1 MCIQVG
7 SLPAP
12 SRAQQLTRYPGQSS
26 QNKLIVFA
34 DGTYLELFCWI
45 DTPRESHAWTNRSPV
60 LIDFALTSLPPSTA
74 QSLHN
79 DVVFRLGDSQS
90 SKELGISYTPPEAG
104 SRSGRDGVQVKW
116 ESSRPVFPISV
127 NRTDFPFFCHDVTP
141 RTIRVPFDDNHKI
154 KHPCGAVG
162 ISTVEVLMPR
172 SSADKFAETY
182 GLILGVPPRMYGEL
196 DTYKRSEFEI
206 GLPNQKFG
214 PSTVS
219 LRSEQ
224 GEKDRDWRRDRGA
237 GIRGLS
243 LSIVGRDGHGEEAL
257 GTEGIASTVYLKW

>member
-1 MCIQVG
+1 MQVG

-45 DTPRESHAWTNRSPV
+45 GTPPEFHAWANRSPG

-79 DVVFRLGDSQS
+79 DVVSRLRGSQS

-104 SRSGRDGVQVKW
+104 GRSRPDGVQVKW
-116 ESSRPVFPISV
+116 ELSRPVFPMSV

-141 RTIRVPFDDNHKI
+141 RTIRIPFDDNNKQSI
-154 KHPCGAVG
+154 RV
-162 ISTVEVLMPR
+162 VR
-172 SSADKFAETY
+172 S
-182 GLILGVPPRMYGEL
+182 
-196 DTYKRSEFEI
+196 
-206 GLPNQKFG
+206 
-214 PSTVS
+214 VS
-219 LRSEQ
+219 Q
-224 GEKDRDWRRDRGA
+224 
-237 GIRGLS
+237 LS
-243 LSIVGRDGHGEEAL
+243 K
-257 GTEGIASTVYLKW
+257 YLCRHL